1 MAGRKNPRGTLT
13 NERIVTECL
22 ALLDEEGAA
31 GLTFRRIGAK
41 LGADPTSIYRHF
53 RNKDELILALMD
65 HLIGK
70 GLDGFAPHDDWR
82 ETLRD
87 LAWRTR
93 RVYLAHP
100 HAAVL
105 GTIRVTRREG
115 EMRIVEIILA
125 TLAGAGFDRQE
136 AARLYRV
143 LDDLTLAFASLDAG
157 FRVLDADQQAK
168 DEGAWS
174 NEYATADQ
182 SLYPHIAASSGFLA
196 QIDEDSTFEF
206 ALNLTIEAISAM
218 AASRA
223 AVTPRRARGY

>member
-1 MAGRKNPRGTLT
+1 MAARKNPRGTLT
-13 NERIVTECL
+13 ADRIIGECL
-22 ALLDEEGAA
+22 ALLDQEGAA

-41 LGADPTSIYRHF
+41 LDADPTAVYRHF

-65 HLIGK
+65 HMITQ
-70 GLDGFAPHDDWR
+70 GLEGFAPHDDWR
-82 ETLRD
+82 ETLKD

-115 EMRIVEIILA
+115 EMRIVEIILS
-125 TLAGAGFDRQE
+125 TLADAGFDDEE

-143 LDDLTLAFASLDAG
+143 LDDLTLAFAGLDAG
-157 FRVLDADQQAK
+157 FRVLDAEQQAK

-174 NEYATADQ
+174 KEYAAADPAT
-182 SLYPHIAASSGFLA
+182 YPYIARSAGHLA
-196 QIDEDSTFEF
+196 AIDEDSTFGL
-206 ALNLTIEAISAM
+206 ALDLTIDAI
-218 AASRA
+218 AARAPSRA
-223 AVTPRRARGY
+223 DVKRPASG